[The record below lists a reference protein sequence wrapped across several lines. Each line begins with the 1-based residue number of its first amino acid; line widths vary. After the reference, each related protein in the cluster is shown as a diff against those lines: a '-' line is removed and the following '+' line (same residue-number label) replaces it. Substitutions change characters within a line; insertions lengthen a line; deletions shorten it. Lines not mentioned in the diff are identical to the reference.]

1 MPLESQDTVG
11 ESALKA
17 LLAPRSIAI
26 LGASSD
32 FRKISGRPLKHLLD
46 KGYAGRIY
54 PVNPR
59 AESIGGLRAYPSVGA
74 IEGEVDLAIIV
85 LPASEV
91 LGAVRELGAKNVPA
105 AIIFSSGFSEM
116 GDAGRQHERE
126 VIEAARAGGVRIC
139 GPNCLGL
146 INAFDKVIAT
156 FSQYADAETPSGPV
170 GFVTQSGAFGTA
182 IAALARRRGL
192 GLGYFVNTG
201 NEADLNFSEIM
212 REVICDPRVKVGAGY
227 IEGLKNG
234 NDFTALA
241 EAAMAAAKPLVVT
254 KVGRLGAGARAAASH
269 TGSLAGDD
277 VVFDGIARQ
286 YGVIR
291 ARNEE
296 HMLDIVE
303 VLSCCKLPEG
313 NGIGLL
319 TQSGGAGVLMAD
331 RAQEVGLS
339 VPILQPETQKALHKV
354 IPGFG
359 AVGNPVDVTGQFV
372 ADPNLLLE
380 SVKLMLADPN
390 IDVGIIWFQLM
401 EGHVEKLV
409 QVLKEIRDQV
419 TKPFVVCWVA
429 APEAG
434 VRALRDLGIAVL
446 RGAEPAVDAVAALV
460 HYAQARRT
468 WLERSGQRK
477 DIKIPRI
484 DIQSGGVLSTMDGVQ
499 LLDRNG
505 VPHTATVLAKSA
517 DEAANAAR
525 TIGYPVAVKIES
537 PDILHK
543 TEAGGVM
550 LRLNND
556 DDVRSAFDT
565 IMDRARRH
573 DPAARLEGV
582 IVQGMAGGDTEFVIG
597 LQNDPV
603 FGPVIMAGLGG
614 VLIEVL
620 RDVAF
625 RKVPLCEGEAGDML
639 DDLHGKAVLG
649 GVRGRPAVDRKA
661 LTQMICAVS
670 RLGAALGPRLS
681 TLDLNPIMLGPKT
694 ATAVDWLM
702 MLNANDGSVPGH
714 HTS

>member
-1 MPLESQDTVG
+1 MTAMTQTKPRPDETKD
-11 ESALKA
+11 ALKA

-32 FRKISGRPLKHLLD
+32 FRKVSGRPVKHLLD
-46 KGYAGRIY
+46 KGYKGRIY

-59 AESIGGLRAYPSVGA
+59 AETIGPLKAYPSVAA
-74 IEGEVDLAIIV
+74 IEDDIDLAIIV

-91 LGAVRELGAKNVPA
+91 LNCMRELGAKGVPVA
-105 AIIFSSGFSEM
+105 VVFSSGFSEL
-116 GDAGRQHERE
+116 GDAGRKYEQD
-126 VIEAARAGGVRIC
+126 VVAAAREGGVRLC

-146 INAFDKVIAT
+146 INSFDNVLAT
-156 FSQYADAETPSGPV
+156 FSQYADSDTPSGPI

-201 NEADLNFSEIM
+201 NEADLTFSDIM
-212 REVICDPRVKVGAGY
+212 GEVIRDPRIKMGAGY
-227 IEGLKNG
+227 IEGLKG
-234 NDFTALA
+234 GEGFVALA
-241 EAAMAAAKPLVVT
+241 EQAMVAGKPLVMT

-277 VVFDGIARQ
+277 VVFDGVVRQ
-286 YGVIR
+286 HGIIR

-296 HMLDIVE
+296 HMLDIAE
-303 VLSCCKLPEG
+303 VMSCCKLPEG

-339 VPILQPETQKALHKV
+339 VPVLQPETQAALQKV

-372 ADPNLLLE
+372 ADPNLLSE

-390 IDVGIIWFQLM
+390 VDVGIVWFQLM
-401 EGHVEKLV
+401 EAHVEKLV
-409 QVLKEIRDQV
+409 KVLVEIRDQV

-434 VRALRDLGIAVL
+434 ILALRKEGIAVL

-460 HYAQARRT
+460 QYAEMRRKWLARRE
-468 WLERSGQRK
+468 ERK
-477 DIKIPRI
+477 AITLPTLDLPA
-484 DIQSGGVLSTMDGVQ
+484 GGVVSTMDGVR
-499 LLDRNG
+499 LLDRCG
-505 VPHTATVLAKSA
+505 IAHVPTMLAASA
-517 DEAANAAR
+517 DEAAQAAGKL
-525 TIGYPVAVKIES
+525 GYPVVLKIES

-543 TEAGGVM
+543 TEAGGVI
-550 LRLNND
+550 LRLTD
-556 DDVRSAFDT
+556 EAKVRQAFDR
-565 IMDRARRH
+565 IIANAKAYN
-573 DPAARLEGV
+573 PNARLLGV
-582 IVQGMAGGDTEFVIG
+582 VVQAMAGGDTEFVIG

-620 RDVAF
+620 RDVVF
-625 RKVPLCEGEAGDML
+625 RKVPLCESEAADML
-639 DDLHGKAVLG
+639 DALHGKAVLA
-649 GVRGRPAVDRKA
+649 GVRGRPPVDRKGLVA
-661 LTQMICAVS
+661 MICAVS
-670 RLGAALGPRLS
+670 RLGATLGPRLS
-681 TLDLNPIMLGPKT
+681 TLDLNPVMLGET
-694 ATAVDWLM
+694 SATAVDWLI
-702 MLNANDGSVPGH
+702 MLEEA
-714 HTS
+714 

>member
-1 MPLESQDTVG
+1 MKD
-11 ESALKA
+11 ALHA

-26 LGASSD
+26 LGSSAD

-46 KGYAGRIY
+46 KGYAGKIY

-59 AESIGGLRAYPSVGA
+59 YENIGDLRCYPRVAA
-74 IEGEVDLAIIV
+74 IESEIDLAIIM

-91 LGAVRELGAKNVPA
+91 LNAVRELGAKGVSA
-105 AIIFSSGFSEM
+105 AIIFSSGFSEI
-116 GDAGRQHERE
+116 GEDGKQLERE
-126 VIEAARAGGVRIC
+126 IVATARASGVRLC

-146 INAFDKVIAT
+146 INAFDKVLAT
-156 FSQYADAETPSGPV
+156 FSQYADADTPSGPV

-201 NEADLNFSEIM
+201 NEADLNFAEIM
-212 REVICDPRVKVGAGY
+212 REVIKDPRIKIGAGY

-234 NDFTALA
+234 DDFVSLA
-241 EAAMAAAKPLVVT
+241 ETAMEMGKPLVVT

-277 VVFDGIARQ
+277 VVFDGVARQ
-286 YGVIR
+286 HGVIR

-303 VLSCCKLPEG
+303 VMSHCDLPQG
-313 NGIGLL
+313 AGVGLL

-331 RAQEVGLS
+331 RAQELGLS
-339 VPILQPETQKALHKV
+339 VPVLQPQIQAALQKV

-390 IDVGIIWFQLM
+390 VDVGIVWFQLM
-401 EGHVEKLV
+401 EAHVDKLV
-409 QVLKEIRDQV
+409 KVLLDIRAQV

-429 APEAG
+429 APDAG
-434 VRALRDLGIAVL
+434 VKALRENGIAVL

-460 HYAQARRT
+460 HYAQARRA
-468 WLERSGQRK
+468 WLARRSERKAIAVPAVDG
-477 DIKIPRI
+477 PRTQI
-484 DIQSGGVLSTMDGVQ
+484 VSTMEGSRLLTQ
-499 LLDRNG
+499 LG
-505 VPHTATVLAKSA
+505 VPHARPLLAKSA
-517 DEAANAAR
+517 EEAVRAAQ
-525 TIGYPVAVKIES
+525 TLGYPVVLKIES

-543 TEAGGVM
+543 TEAGGVI
-550 LRLNND
+550 LKLAD
-556 DDVRSAFDT
+556 DDAVRRAFAT
-565 IMDRARRH
+565 IIERARH
-573 DPAARLEGV
+573 YNANARIEGV
-582 IVQGMAGGDTEFVIG
+582 VVQAMAGGDTEFVIG

-603 FGPVIMAGLGG
+603 FGVVLMAGLGG

-625 RKVPLCEGEAGDML
+625 RKVPLCPSEAADML
-639 DDLHGKAVLG
+639 DDLRGNAVLA
-649 GVRGRPAVDRKA
+649 GVRGQPPRDRAA
-661 LTQMICAVS
+661 LTQMICSVS
-670 RLGAALGPRLS
+670 RLGAALGPQLA
-681 TLDLNPIMLGPKT
+681 TLDLNPIMLGEKG
-694 ATAVDWLM
+694 ATAVDWLL
-702 MLNANDGSVPGH
+702 MLDGAAEAAQRPPQAASG
-714 HTS
+714 

>member
-1 MPLESQDTVG
+1 MTGQTKRMPREPQPVAG
-11 ESALKA
+11 EGALKA

-54 PVNPR
+54 PINPR
-59 AESIGGLRAYPSVGA
+59 VEAIGEIRAYPNVAA
-74 IEGEVDLAIIV
+74 IEGEIDLAIIV

-91 LGAVRELGAKNVPA
+91 SNAVCELGAKGVPV

-116 GDAGRQHERE
+116 GDAGRQHERD
-126 VIEAARAGGVRIC
+126 VVAAAHAGGVRLC

-201 NEADLNFSEIM
+201 NEADINFAEIM
-212 REVICDPRVKVGAGY
+212 LEVIRDPRVKIGAGY

-234 NDFTALA
+234 NDFVALA
-241 EAAMAAAKPLVVT
+241 EAAMSIGKPLVVT

-277 VVFDGIARQ
+277 IVFDGVARQ

-380 SVKLMLADPN
+380 SVKLMLDDPKV
-390 IDVGIIWFQLM
+390 DVGIIWFQLM
-401 EGHVEKLV
+401 EGHVDKLV
-409 QVLKEIRDQV
+409 RVLTEIRDQV

-434 VRALRDLGIAVL
+434 IRALREQGIAVL

-460 HYAQARRT
+460 HYAQARRA
-468 WLERSGQRK
+468 WLERSRQRGA
-477 DIKIPRI
+477 IKVPQI
-484 DIQSGGVLSTMDGVQ
+484 DIQSTGALSTMDGVR
-499 LLDRNG
+499 LLDLND
-505 VPHTATVLAKSA
+505 VPHTPTMLAGSAEEAVRAAT
-517 DEAANAAR
+517 

-543 TEAGGVM
+543 TEAGGVI
-550 LRLNND
+550 LGLSSAE
-556 DDVRSAFDT
+556 DVRRAFGT
-565 IMDRARRH
+565 IMDRAVRH
-573 DPAARLEGV
+573 NPAARLDGA
-582 IVQGMAGGDTEFVIG
+582 IVQGMSSGDTEFVIG

-625 RKVPLCEGEAGDML
+625 RKVPLCESEAEDML
-639 DDLHGKAVLG
+639 EDLHGKAVLA
-649 GVRGRPAVDRKA
+649 GVRGRPPVNRKA

-670 RLGAALGPRLS
+670 RLGAALGSRLV
-681 TLDLNPIMLGPKT
+681 TLDLNPIMLDSRT

-702 MLNANDGSVPGH
+702 MLD
-714 HTS
+714 TSDKA

>member
-1 MPLESQDTVG
+1 MTAMTQTKPRKDEEKD
-11 ESALKA
+11 ALKA

-32 FRKISGRPLKHLLD
+32 FRKVSGRPVKHLLD
-46 KGYAGRIY
+46 KGYKGRIY

-59 AESIGGLRAYPSVGA
+59 ADMIGPLRAYPNVAA
-74 IEGEVDLAIIV
+74 IDDDIDLAIIV

-91 LGAVRELGAKNVPA
+91 LNCIRELGAKNVPVA
-105 AIIFSSGFSEM
+105 VIFSSGFSEL
-116 GDAGRQHERE
+116 GDAGRKYEQD
-126 VIEAARAGGVRIC
+126 VVAAARTGGVRLC

-146 INAFDKVIAT
+146 INAFDNVLAT
-156 FSQYADAETPSGPV
+156 FSQYADSDTPSGPI

-201 NEADLNFSEIM
+201 NEADLTFSEIM
-212 REVICDPRVKVGAGY
+212 GEVIRDPRIKMGAGY
-227 IEGLKNG
+227 IEGLKG
-234 NDFTALA
+234 GEDFVALA
-241 EAAMAAAKPLVVT
+241 EQAMAAGKPLVMT

-277 VVFDGIARQ
+277 VVFDGVVRQ
-286 YGVIR
+286 HGIIR

-296 HMLDIVE
+296 HMLDIAE
-303 VLSCCKLPEG
+303 VMSNCKLPEG

-339 VPILQPETQKALHKV
+339 VPVLQPETQAALQKV

-390 IDVGIIWFQLM
+390 VDVGIVWFQLM
-401 EGHVEKLV
+401 DAHVEKLV
-409 QVLKEIRDQV
+409 KVLVEIRDQV

-434 VRALRDLGIAVL
+434 ILALRKEGIAVL

-460 HYAQARRT
+460 QYAEMRRKWLARR
-468 WLERSGQRK
+468 EAK
-477 DIKIPRI
+477 AAIKLPKL
-484 DIQSGGVLSTMDGVQ
+484 DLPAKGVVSTIDGVK
-499 LLDRNG
+499 LLDQCG
-505 VPHTATVLAKSA
+505 IAHVPTMLATSA
-517 DEAANAAR
+517 DEAAQAASKL
-525 TIGYPVAVKIES
+525 GYPVVLKIES

-543 TEAGGVM
+543 TEAGGVI
-550 LRLNND
+550 LRLTD
-556 DDVRSAFDT
+556 EAKVRQAFDA
-565 IMDRARRH
+565 IIANAKAYKPDAKLH
-573 DPAARLEGV
+573 GV
-582 IVQGMAGGDTEFVIG
+582 VVQAMASGDTEFVIG

-620 RDVAF
+620 RDVVF
-625 RKVPLCEGEAGDML
+625 RKVPLSESEAEDML
-639 DDLHGKAVLG
+639 DALHGKAVLA
-649 GVRGRPAVDRKA
+649 GVRGRPPVDRKQLA
-661 LTQMICAVS
+661 EMICAVS

-681 TLDLNPIMLGPKT
+681 TLDLNPIMLGERS

-702 MLNANDGSVPGH
+702 MLDEA
-714 HTS
+714 

>member
-1 MPLESQDTVG
+1 MTQTKPRTDETKD
-11 ESALKA
+11 ALKA

-32 FRKISGRPLKHLLD
+32 FRKVSGRPVKHLLD
-46 KGYAGRIY
+46 KGYKGRIY

-59 AESIGGLRAYPSVGA
+59 AETIGPLKAYSSVAA
-74 IEGEVDLAIIV
+74 IEDDIDLAIIV

-91 LGAVRELGAKNVPA
+91 LNCIRELGAKGVPVA
-105 AIIFSSGFSEM
+105 VIFSSGFSEM
-116 GDAGRQHERE
+116 GDAGRKYEQD
-126 VIEAARAGGVRIC
+126 VVAAAREGGVRLC

-146 INAFDKVIAT
+146 INSFDSVLAT
-156 FSQYADAETPSGPV
+156 FSQYADSDTPSGPI

-201 NEADLNFSEIM
+201 NEADLTFSDIM
-212 REVICDPRVKVGAGY
+212 GEVIRDPRIKMGAGY
-227 IEGLKNG
+227 IEGLKG
-234 NDFTALA
+234 GEGFVALA
-241 EAAMAAAKPLVVT
+241 EQAMVAGKPLVMT

-277 VVFDGIARQ
+277 VVFDGVVRQ
-286 YGVIR
+286 HGIIR

-296 HMLDIVE
+296 HMLDIAE
-303 VLSCCKLPEG
+303 VMSCCKLPEG

-339 VPILQPETQKALHKV
+339 VPVLQPETQVALQKV

-372 ADPNLLLE
+372 ADPNLLSE

-390 IDVGIIWFQLM
+390 VDVGIVWFQLM
-401 EGHVEKLV
+401 EAHVEKLV
-409 QVLKEIRDQV
+409 KVLVEIRDQV
-419 TKPFVVCWVA
+419 SKPFVVCWVA

-434 VRALRDLGIAVL
+434 VLALRKEGIAVL

-460 HYAQARRT
+460 QYAEMRRKWLARRE
-468 WLERSGQRK
+468 ERK
-477 DIKIPRI
+477 AIALPTLDLPA
-484 DIQSGGVLSTMDGVQ
+484 GGVVSTMDGVK
-499 LLDRNG
+499 LLERCG
-505 VPHTATVLAKSA
+505 IAHVPTMLAASA
-517 DEAANAAR
+517 DEAARAAGKL
-525 TIGYPVAVKIES
+525 GYPVVLKIES

-543 TEAGGVM
+543 TEAGGVI
-550 LRLNND
+550 LRLTD
-556 DDVRSAFDT
+556 EEKVRQAFDR
-565 IMDRARRH
+565 IIANAKAYSPNARVH
-573 DPAARLEGV
+573 GV
-582 IVQGMAGGDTEFVIG
+582 MVQAMAGGDTEFVIG

-620 RDVAF
+620 RDVVF
-625 RKVPLCEGEAGDML
+625 RKVPLCESEAADML
-639 DDLHGKAVLG
+639 DALHGKAVLA
-649 GVRGRPAVDRKA
+649 GVRGRPPVDRKGLVA
-661 LTQMICAVS
+661 MICAVS
-670 RLGAALGPRLS
+670 RLGATLGPRLS
-681 TLDLNPIMLGPKT
+681 TLDLNPVMLGET
-694 ATAVDWLM
+694 SATAVDWLM
-702 MLNANDGSVPGH
+702 MLEEA
-714 HTS
+714 

>member
-1 MPLESQDTVG
+1 MTGMVKTKSRKEKSQATDALE
-11 ESALKA
+11 A
-17 LLAPRSIAI
+17 LLTPRSIAI

-32 FRKISGRPLKHLLD
+32 FRKISGRPVKHLLD
-46 KGYAGRIY
+46 KGYKGRIY

-59 AESIGGLRAYPSVGA
+59 ADMIGPLKAYPNVAA
-74 IEGEVDLAIIV
+74 IDDEIDLAIIV

-91 LGAVRELGAKNVPA
+91 LNSVRELGAKGVPV
-105 AIIFSSGFSEM
+105 AIIFSSGFSEL
-116 GDAGRQHERE
+116 GDDGRKHEQE
-126 VIEAARAGGVRIC
+126 VAAAARAGGVRLC

-146 INAFDKVIAT
+146 INSFDSVVAT
-156 FSQYADAETPSGPV
+156 FSQYADSDTPSGPI

-201 NEADLNFSEIM
+201 NEADLTFAEIM
-212 REVICDPRVKVGAGY
+212 GAVIRDPRIKMGAGY
-227 IEGLKNG
+227 IEGLKG
-234 NDFTALA
+234 GKDFIALA
-241 EAAMAAAKPLVVT
+241 EDAMIAGKPLVMT

-277 VVFDGIARQ
+277 VVFDGVVRQ
-286 YGVIR
+286 HGIIR

-296 HMLDIVE
+296 HMLDIAE
-303 VLSCCKLPEG
+303 VMSSCKLPEG

-339 VPILQPETQKALHKV
+339 VPVLQPETQKALHQV

-372 ADPNLLLE
+372 ADPNLLQE
-380 SVKLMLADPN
+380 SVKLMLDDPN
-390 IDVGIIWFQLM
+390 VDVGIVWFQLM
-401 EGHVEKLV
+401 EAHVEKLV
-409 QVLKEIRDQV
+409 KVLVEIRDQV

-434 VRALRDLGIAVL
+434 VLALRKEGIAVL

-460 HYAQARRT
+460 QYAEARRK
-468 WLERSGQRK
+468 WLARRQERAAITLPKIGLLSG
-477 DIKIPRI
+477 
-484 DIQSGGVLSTMDGVQ
+484 SVVSTMDGVK
-499 LLDRNG
+499 LLDQCG
-505 VPHTATVLAKSA
+505 ITHIPTILAKSA
-517 DEAANAAR
+517 DEAAQAADKL
-525 TIGYPVAVKIES
+525 GYPIVLKIES

-543 TEAGGVM
+543 TEAGGVI
-550 LRLNND
+550 LRLTD
-556 DDVRSAFDT
+556 EEKVRRAFDM
-565 IMDRARRH
+565 IIANAKRYNPKAN
-573 DPAARLEGV
+573 LYGV
-582 IVQGMAGGDTEFVIG
+582 VVQAMASGDTEFVIG

-620 RDVAF
+620 RDVVF
-625 RKVPLCEGEAGDML
+625 RKVPLCEGEAADML
-639 DDLHGKAVLG
+639 DALHGKAVLD
-649 GVRGRPAVDRKA
+649 GVRGRPSVDRKA
-661 LTQMICAVS
+661 LTRMICAVS

-681 TLDLNPIMLGPKT
+681 TLDLNPIMLGEQS

-702 MLNANDGSVPGH
+702 MLDEPSSAS
-714 HTS
+714 

>member
-1 MPLESQDTVG
+1 MTQTKPRKDEAKD
-11 ESALKA
+11 ALKA

-32 FRKISGRPLKHLLD
+32 FRKVSGRPVKHLLD
-46 KGYAGRIY
+46 KGYKGRIY

-59 AESIGGLRAYPSVGA
+59 AETIGPLKAYPSVAA
-74 IEGEVDLAIIV
+74 IEDDIDLAIIV

-91 LGAVRELGAKNVPA
+91 LNCVRELGAKGVPVA
-105 AIIFSSGFSEM
+105 VIFSSGFSEM
-116 GDAGRQHERE
+116 GDAGRKYEQD
-126 VIEAARAGGVRIC
+126 VVAAAREGGVRLC

-146 INAFDKVIAT
+146 INSFDNVLAT
-156 FSQYADAETPSGPV
+156 FSQYADSVTPSGPI

-201 NEADLNFSEIM
+201 NEADLTFSDIM
-212 REVICDPRVKVGAGY
+212 GEVIRDPRIKMGAGY
-227 IEGLKNG
+227 IEGLKG
-234 NDFTALA
+234 GEGFVALA
-241 EAAMAAAKPLVVT
+241 EQAMVAGKPLVMT

-277 VVFDGIARQ
+277 VVFDGVVRQ
-286 YGVIR
+286 HGIIR

-296 HMLDIVE
+296 HMLDIAE
-303 VLSCCKLPEG
+303 VMSCCKLPEG

-339 VPILQPETQKALHKV
+339 VPLLQPQTQAALQKV

-372 ADPNLLLE
+372 ADPNLLSE

-390 IDVGIIWFQLM
+390 VDVGIVWFQLM
-401 EGHVEKLV
+401 EAHVEKLV
-409 QVLKEIRDQV
+409 KVLVEIRDQV

-434 VRALRDLGIAVL
+434 ILALRKEGIAVL

-460 HYAQARRT
+460 QYAEMRRKWLARREEKKAIALPT
-468 WLERSGQRK
+468 LDLPAGS
-477 DIKIPRI
+477 
-484 DIQSGGVLSTMDGVQ
+484 VVSTMDGVK
-499 LLDRNG
+499 LLERCG
-505 VPHTATVLAKSA
+505 IAHVPTMLAASA
-517 DEAANAAR
+517 DEAARAAGQL
-525 TIGYPVAVKIES
+525 GYPVVLKIES

-543 TEAGGVM
+543 TEAGGVI
-550 LRLNND
+550 LRLTD
-556 DDVRSAFDT
+556 EEKVRQAFDR
-565 IMDRARRH
+565 IIANAKAYN
-573 DPAARLEGV
+573 PNARLHGV
-582 IVQGMAGGDTEFVIG
+582 VVQAMAGGDTEFVIG

-620 RDVAF
+620 RDVVF
-625 RKVPLCEGEAGDML
+625 RKVPLCESEAADML
-639 DDLHGKAVLG
+639 DALHGKAVLA
-649 GVRGRPAVDRKA
+649 GVRGRPAVDRKGLVA
-661 LTQMICAVS
+661 MICAVS

-681 TLDLNPIMLGPKT
+681 TLDLNPVMLGET
-694 ATAVDWLM
+694 SATAVDWLM
-702 MLNANDGSVPGH
+702 MLEEASSGGMA
-714 HTS
+714 TA

>member
-1 MPLESQDTVG
+1 MTAMTQTKPRPDETKD
-11 ESALKA
+11 ALKA

-32 FRKISGRPLKHLLD
+32 FRKVSGRPVKHLLD
-46 KGYAGRIY
+46 KGYKGRIY

-59 AESIGGLRAYPSVGA
+59 AETIGPLKAYPSVAA
-74 IEGEVDLAIIV
+74 IEDDIDLAIIV

-91 LGAVRELGAKNVPA
+91 LNCMRELGAKGVPVA
-105 AIIFSSGFSEM
+105 VVFSSGFSEL
-116 GDAGRQHERE
+116 GDAGRKYEQD
-126 VIEAARAGGVRIC
+126 VVAAAREGGVRLC

-146 INAFDKVIAT
+146 INSFDNVLAT
-156 FSQYADAETPSGPV
+156 FSQYADSDTPSGPI

-201 NEADLNFSEIM
+201 NEADLTFSDIM
-212 REVICDPRVKVGAGY
+212 GEVIRDPRIKMGAGY
-227 IEGLKNG
+227 IEGLKG
-234 NDFTALA
+234 GEGFVALA
-241 EAAMAAAKPLVVT
+241 EQAMVAGKPLVMT

-277 VVFDGIARQ
+277 VVFDGVVRQ
-286 YGVIR
+286 HGIIR

-296 HMLDIVE
+296 HMLDIAE
-303 VLSCCKLPEG
+303 VMSCCKLPEG

-339 VPILQPETQKALHKV
+339 VPVLQPETQAALQKV

-372 ADPNLLLE
+372 ADPNLLSE

-390 IDVGIIWFQLM
+390 VDVGIVWFQLM
-401 EGHVEKLV
+401 EAHVEKLV
-409 QVLKEIRDQV
+409 KVLVEIRDQV

-434 VRALRDLGIAVL
+434 ILALRKEGIAVL

-460 HYAQARRT
+460 QYAEMRRKWLARRE
-468 WLERSGQRK
+468 ERK
-477 DIKIPRI
+477 AITLPTLDLPA
-484 DIQSGGVLSTMDGVQ
+484 GGVVSTMDGVR
-499 LLDRNG
+499 LLDRCG
-505 VPHTATVLAKSA
+505 IAHVPTMLAASA
-517 DEAANAAR
+517 DEAAQAAGKL
-525 TIGYPVAVKIES
+525 GYPVVLKIES

-543 TEAGGVM
+543 TEAGGVI
-550 LRLNND
+550 LRLTD
-556 DDVRSAFDT
+556 EAKVRQAFDR
-565 IMDRARRH
+565 IIANAKAYN
-573 DPAARLEGV
+573 PNARLLGV
-582 IVQGMAGGDTEFVIG
+582 VVQAMAGGDTEFVIG

-620 RDVAF
+620 RDVVF
-625 RKVPLCEGEAGDML
+625 RKVPLCESEAADML
-639 DDLHGKAVLG
+639 DALHGKAVLA
-649 GVRGRPAVDRKA
+649 GVRGRPPVDRKGLVA
-661 LTQMICAVS
+661 MICAVS
-670 RLGAALGPRLS
+670 RLGATLGPRLS
-681 TLDLNPIMLGPKT
+681 TLDLNPVMLGET
-694 ATAVDWLM
+694 SATAVDWLM
-702 MLNANDGSVPGH
+702 MLEEA
-714 HTS
+714 